1 MTTEEIKKIN
11 DDANAPATPSRA
23 DQISQMYDAQKEA
36 NRLALENA
44 YNQNMSNA
52 QAAKDKIAPQYQTA
66 ANDLAVQFE
75 RNRRNFNQQALGS
88 GINTGTASQARLS
101 QSNEYLRDFG
111 KLRSEESNALADAER
126 GIVDLKTQYQNAIA
140 SSAADSDFK
149 KAAALLD
156 EYNNQYNRDLAKAQQ
171 LAQFGDFSM
180 FATLYGQGAAD
191 NMLAVWKAQNPD
203 LAYNTGRIT
212 AEEYRNM
219 TGKYPA
225 GYKAPSSG
233 GGGGYYYKPS
243 STGSATQGLNDIPT
257 NMSEQEYTQYSLALN
272 AAKANGNSD
281 KYGELINTGVA
292 NGWIGEKGANELVNR
307 YGR

>member
-1 MTTEEIKKIN
+1 MTEEEKSLQQSIRLADSPQVNQIN
-11 DDANAPATPSRA
+11 A
-23 DQISQMYDAQKEA
+23 MYDAQKEA

-75 RNRRNFNQQALGS
+75 RNRRNYNQQALGS
-88 GINTGTASQARLS
+88 GINTGAASQARLS

-111 KLRSEESNALADAER
+111 KLRSEESNALTEAER
-126 GIVDLKTQYQNAIA
+126 GITDLKTQYQNSIA
-140 SSAADSDFK
+140 AAAADSDFK

-156 EYNNQYNRDLAKAQQ
+156 EYNNQYNRDLAQAQQ

-225 GYKAPSSG
+225 GYRAPSS
-233 GGGGYYYKPS
+233 GGGGYYYKPA
-243 STGSATQGLNDIPT
+243 STSSATQGLNDIPT